1 MDRYLTTVYTTDIFG
16 SSNDHVGESKC
27 QLKNIRLLLKILEW

>member
-1 MDRYLTTVYTTDIFG
+1 MIYLVHRM
-16 SSNDHVGESKC
+16 NDHVGESKC